1 VLDCLATGFE
11 LFSLIIPIRHLDS
24 LIFNSPQS
32 PEALFSLPL
41 LLLPISIAPEDSHGT
56 CSYII
61 MPGAKGQD
69 WEKFKK
75 TYADDEI
82 EEKKIT
88 PLSAEYAS

>member
-1 VLDCLATGFE
+1 
-11 LFSLIIPIRHLDS
+11 
-24 LIFNSPQS
+24 
-32 PEALFSLPL
+32 
-41 LLLPISIAPEDSHGT
+41 
-56 CSYII
+56 

-88 PLSAEYAS
+88 PLSAEYACDGSKVAKLMTLGTSRSSRPTARLRTRYSSKPWRRRSRRSKPA

>member
-1 VLDCLATGFE
+1 MYL
-11 LFSLIIPIRHLDS
+11 
-24 LIFNSPQS
+24 Q
-32 PEALFSLPL
+32 LPVAR
-41 LLLPISIAPEDSHGT
+41 S
-56 CSYII
+56 II

-88 PLSAEYAS
+88 PLSAEYASYDLQSGKAYGA